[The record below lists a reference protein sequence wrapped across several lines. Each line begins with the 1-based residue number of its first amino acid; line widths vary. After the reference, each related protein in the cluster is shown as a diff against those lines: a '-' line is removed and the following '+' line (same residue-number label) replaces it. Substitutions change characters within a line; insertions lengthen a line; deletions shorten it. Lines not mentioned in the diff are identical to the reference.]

1 MNNDIRLQRI
11 LSNSDSKR
19 LSVHDYAVALKLSG
33 FTMDEAIDRVERM
46 AISDRVRL
54 VYVQTAIVLKV
65 YLDDSIKKK
74 NRKYRMLPK
83 EHTEEEWE
91 AKKEQY
97 GHKCFYC
104 NKASKLTK
112 DHVIPVSLGGSNGI
126 DNIVPACWTCNY
138 KKRARR
144 IEYFKEGS
152 MLKLL

>member
-1 MNNDIRLQRI
+1 MRREIHLERMLI
-11 LSNSDSKR
+11 NSDNNR
-19 LSVHDYAVALKLSG
+19 ISVHDYAVALKLTG
-33 FTMDEAIDRVERM
+33 FTMEEAIDKVERM
-46 AISDRVRL
+46 AISDGVRL

-65 YLDDSIKKK
+65 YLDDSIRR
-74 NRKYRMLPK
+74 RKTKRRILLN

-104 NKASKLTK
+104 NKVSKLTK

-126 DNIVPACWTCNY
+126 DNIVPACWACNY

-144 IEYFKEGS
+144 IEYFKEGA